1 MRVGLLLAPMD
12 HFAAL
17 QRLLR
22 LEVSFAMILVVL

>member
-1 MRVGLLLAPMD
+1 MD